1 MSGLTHEDCEMLNNM
16 PLETLLTLFHM
27 HIRNLWR
34 VDGLYFLGIE
44 QRFGTEAAT
53 QIDTDCWKLLGK
65 LEARELKNLLKTEQN
80 DIPALMYALRNTS
93 WSLYQEE
100 KQVETSQSKGVY
112 RVTKCRVQ
120 EARIAKAAGVFPCKD
135 VRFSY
140 LKAFVKE
147 FNSNIEVSCRT
158 APPDKRREGVWCEW
172 EFTLSLDKSRSI
184 NTQVK

>member
-1 MSGLTHEDCEMLNNM
+1 MSGLTREDYEMLKSM
-16 PLETLLTLFHM
+16 PNETLLNLFHM

-44 QRFGTEAAT
+44 EKFGTEAAT

-65 LEARELKNLLKTEQN
+65 LEARELKNLLRLEKN
-80 DIPALMYALRNTS
+80 DIPTLMYALRNTS

-100 KQVETSQSKGVY
+100 KQVETSPSKGVY

-120 EARIAKAAGVFPCKD
+120 EARTAKAVGVFPCKN

-140 LKAFVKE
+140 LKAFVNE
-147 FNSNIEVSCRT
+147 FNPNITASCRT
-158 APPDKRREGVWCEW
+158 APPDPRHEGVWCEW
-172 EFTLSLDKSRSI
+172 EFTLSLDKPRRI
-184 NTQVK
+184 NAQVK